1 MDPHKHWHLCGEHR
15 HPSLLGQGARTGCFH
30 GVGSQRGAL
39 ALVGDVGSAP
49 APVNALLRNSCPC
62 SQPSF
67 PCRAAFPV
75 LHSHC
80 PQLLPG
86 CLHSQGHRGHP
97 EGLGLP
103 GRQREAPGTF
113 WNGRNTFPWAPPSH
127 PTNTGR
133 RNRNT
138 GGAAGAVQTLRCFP
152 RGERQEGGGGSWLG
166 FSHRTNPSPHA
177 GSKGQTGPKLLS

>member
-1 MDPHKHWHLCGEHR
+1 MQNIQALERKKAELSKAEGAEGGGETRGKRRARWEGGAMDPHKHWHLCGEHQ

-30 GVGSQRGAL
+30 GVGNQRGAL
-39 ALVGDVGSAP
+39 ALVGNVGSAP

-67 PCRAAFPV
+67 LCRAAFPV

-113 WNGRNTFPWAPPSH
+113 
-127 PTNTGR
+127 
-133 RNRNT
+133 
-138 GGAAGAVQTLRCFP
+138 
-152 RGERQEGGGGSWLG
+152 
-166 FSHRTNPSPHA
+166 
-177 GSKGQTGPKLLS
+177 